1 MDDFI
6 KYDGHPLNS
15 LYEPYP
21 DNKTLSG
28 NGTYDSPLGF
38 IPTNRRIE
46 TVLFSSNSSG
56 VSSCNLSQPYSAFD
70 YIKIG
75 CIKPYQ
81 TVDEPEYIKW
91 FNLYK
96 HDLSSN
102 NIRILSFT
110 DQGYMN
116 GVSGYNRWLQYK
128 ITTGSNNLINVAGVT
143 WQISPISSNA
153 WWTYVSNPANEMRTI
168 ISQVNGIK
176 YI

>member
-28 NGTYDSPLGF
+28 NGSYNSPLGF

-46 TVLFSSNSSG
+46 TVLFSSNSG
-56 VSSCNLSQPYSAFD
+56 VSSCNLSQPYSSFD

-75 CIKPYQ
+75 CITPDK
-81 TVDEPEYIKW
+81 TFDDTDYIKW

-110 DQGYMN
+110 DNGTLN

-128 ITTGSNNLINVAGVT
+128 ITTGSNNLLNVAGSTV
-143 WQISPISSNA
+143 QLSPLSSNA
-153 WWTYVSNPANEMRTI
+153 WWTYINPDAWMKNVI
-168 ISQVNGIK
+168 AQVNGIK